1 MARHLI
7 ADVDLVDGAMTD
19 TNYPEVVMLSRP
31 LQTLLLLVVPLG
43 AMACASGAAS
53 TGATLGSGVGDRML
67 RGAPW
72 VAGKALPA
80 HRGPVVVFPIAWQAG
95 ATQPAFMEPNT
106 SADDAPLQQL
116 LAGMQ
121 RHLDSLAAGAMTAPL
136 PGDRLTPPDVQFGCP
151 SMNQQECDARD
162 PNETLGRQGTFHRLA
177 VANPSP
183 AWKAALRRRLDSLQA
198 THAVVITLEIG
209 QYLPR
214 QRGIT
219 GSKYV
224 TLSDTHEAS
233 LPWLTSLEA
242 PVSVIQLTGAVV
254 DADGKAVRIA
264 AEGLWVKRT
273 PLMLS
278 AIDAQSLLR
287 DDDVRTLLRTPRN
300 DLPGQPLVW
309 QAGLASLLRSLE
321 LR

>member
-7 ADVDLVDGAMTD
+7 ADVDLLDGAMTD

-31 LQTLLLLVVPLG
+31 LKTLLRMAAPLG
-43 AMACASGAAS
+43 VMACASGAGS
-53 TGATLGSGVGDRML
+53 TGATVGSGVGDKML

-72 VAGKALPA
+72 VAGKSLPA
-80 HRGPVVVFPIAWQAG
+80 HRGAVVVLPLAWQAG
-95 ATQPAFMEPNT
+95 ATQPAFMEPGAAA
-106 SADDAPLQQL
+106 SDAPLQQL
-116 LAGMQ
+116 LTAMQ
-121 RHLDSLAAGAMTAPL
+121 QHLDSLAAGAVVAPL
-136 PGDRLTPPDVQFGCP
+136 RGDGLTPPDVQFGCP
-151 SMNQQECDARD
+151 SLNQQECDVLD
-162 PNETLGRQGTFHRLA
+162 PGETLGRQGTFHRLA

-183 AWKAALRRRLDSLQA
+183 AWKAALRQRLDSAQA

-224 TLSDTHEAS
+224 TLGAAHEAS
-233 LPWLTSLEA
+233 LPWLTSLET

-254 DADGKAVRIA
+254 DGQGKAVRIA

-273 PLMLS
+273 PLLLS
-278 AIDAQSLLR
+278 AIDAQALLR
-287 DDDVRTLLRTPRN
+287 DDDIRTLLRTPRN

>member
-1 MARHLI
+1 
-7 ADVDLVDGAMTD
+7 
-19 TNYPEVVMLSRP
+19 MLSRP
-31 LQTLLLLVVPLG
+31 LKTLLLAAAPL
-43 AMACASGAAS
+43 AVSACASSGAS

-67 RGAPW
+67 RNAPW

-80 HRGPVVVFPIAWQAG
+80 LRGPTAVFPIAWQAG
-95 ATQPAFMEPNT
+95 ATQPQMFEPGAG
-106 SADDAPLQQL
+106 SGEPLQQL
-116 LAGMQ
+116 VAALQ
-121 RHLDSLAAGAMTAPL
+121 QQLDSLAAGSVTTPL
-136 PGDRLTPPDVQFGCP
+136 VGERLTPPDVQFGCP
-151 SMNQQECDARD
+151 AMNLQDCDAAD
-162 PNETLGRQGTFHRLA
+162 PSQAIGRQGTFHRLA

-183 AWKAALRRRLDSLQA
+183 AWRAALRQRLDSLQA

-224 TLSDTHEAS
+224 TLGASHEAS
-233 LPWLTSLEA
+233 LPWLTSLET
-242 PVSVIQLTGAVV
+242 PVSVIQLTGAVL

-273 PLMLS
+273 PLVLS

-309 QAGLASLLRSLE
+309 QAGLTSLLRSLE